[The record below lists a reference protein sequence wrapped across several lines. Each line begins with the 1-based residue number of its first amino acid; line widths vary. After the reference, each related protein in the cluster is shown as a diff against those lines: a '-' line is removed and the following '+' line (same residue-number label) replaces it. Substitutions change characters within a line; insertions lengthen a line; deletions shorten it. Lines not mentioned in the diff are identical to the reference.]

1 MNLYDLMGAVAVRAG
16 AGFSYGIAPS
26 HGLTWWGSLVPGVFG
41 GAVTFLGMRRLTLR
55 ARSRSEGVLAFLYV
69 LSFVAVFAATVGV
82 SWAGRLG
89 FSS

>member
-1 MNLYDLMGAVAVRAG
+1 MTSWAQLQSVRG
-16 AGFSYGIAPS
+16 RGS
-26 HGLTWWGSLVPGVFG
+26 HTASHRHTVSLWWGSLVPGVFG

-55 ARSRSEGVLAFLYV
+55 ARSQSEGVLAFLYV

-82 SWAGRLG
+82 SWAVRLG